1 MLRMYPAP
9 FRVSS
14 REARTAIRLAK
25 KGEYPHPFVIAGLS
39 SELFREEG
47 VCSYQIILSPVQAE
61 DVGLITGA
69 EARQIIKA
77 NNMEKAG
84 ASEYGAIYE
93 TPARSFH
100 RQWHGYFG
108 TQDLAEVWKV
118 ITRDPGYPR
127 NCDGEEV
134 WAYYEGKALVIC
146 GPAPL
151 VNFLQERLG
160 KGDRYPASSALGSL
174 RKTIKFQPIC

>member
-14 REARTAIRLAK
+14 REARNAIRLAK
-25 KGEYPHPFVIAGLS
+25 MGEYHHPFVIAGLS
-39 SELFREEG
+39 SELFLG
-47 VCSYQIILSPVQAE
+47 VCSYQIILSPLQAE
-61 DVGLITGA
+61 DVGLITDA

-77 NNMEKAG
+77 NDMEKAG
-84 ASEYGAIYE
+84 TSEYGAVYE
-93 TPARSFH
+93 TPARPFY

-108 TQDLAEVWKV
+108 THDLAEVWEV
-118 ITRDPGYPR
+118 IARDPGYPR
-127 NCDGEEV
+127 NCEGEDV
-134 WAYYEGKALVIC
+134 YAYYEGKALVIC
-146 GPAPL
+146 GPAAL

-174 RKTIKFQPIC
+174 RKTIKFLPIC